1 VSTSRREF
9 LKSAAGAAAGIVF
22 TGCSGLDGG
31 RPELQTVSPGRRQVV
46 VNGRRVKTVD
56 VHAHCVVPEATALMG
71 VKKEAPR
78 RPSTT
83 GSMVVT
89 QDRIREMDA
98 QGIDVEVL
106 SINPDWYG
114 VTDRDLV
121 EKVISVQNERL
132 AETCA
137 KKPDRL
143 YAYSSV
149 ALQFPDL
156 AVRQLEY
163 GMKKLGLKGVAVG
176 SNVGPREFSDP
187 AFNPFWA
194 KCEELNAVIFIHSIS
209 PPEIAGRVKGN
220 GWLSNVIGNP
230 LSTTIALSH
239 LIFEGTLDRYP
250 GLKIISA
257 HGGGYLP
264 SYAPRSDH
272 GCRVSP
278 EYCNNAIQLKK
289 KPTEYLRSLYFD
301 TLVFT
306 PEMLRHIAAEVG
318 TSQLMIGTDHPIP
331 WQDKSIEHVLAT
343 DTLSD
348 AEKVAILSGNAQKLF
363 DIR

>member
-1 VSTSRREF
+1 MTTTRRDF

-22 TGCSGLDGG
+22 TGCSTVDGG
-31 RPELQTVSPGRRQVV
+31 RPELQGVSPGRRQVV

-56 VHAHCVVPEATALMG
+56 VHAHCLIPEARALMG
-71 VKKEAPR
+71 LKMDGQR
-78 RPSTT
+78 D
-83 GSMVVT
+83 GMVIL
-89 QDRIREMDA
+89 QDRMREMDA
-98 QGIDVEVL
+98 QAIDVEVL
-106 SINPDWYG
+106 SINPAWYG
-114 VTDRDLV
+114 LKDRDLAEQV
-121 EKVISVQNERL
+121 TRMQNERL

-137 KKPDRL
+137 KYPDRL
-143 YAYSSV
+143 YAFASV

-156 AVRQLEY
+156 AARQLED
-163 GMKKLGLKGVAVG
+163 GMKKLGLKGAAVG
-176 SNVGPREFSDP
+176 ANVGPREFSDP
-187 AFNPFWA
+187 SFHPFWSKA
-194 KCEELNAVIFIHSIS
+194 EELGAVIFIHPSS
-209 PPEIAGRVKGN
+209 PPEIAARVKGN

-230 LSTTIALSH
+230 LATTIALSH
-239 LIFEGTLDRYP
+239 LIFEGTLDRFP

-278 EYCNNAIQLKK
+278 DLCNKAIVLKK

-306 PEMLRHIAAEVG
+306 PQALRHLAAEVG

-331 WQDKSIEHVLAT
+331 WQDKAVEHVLAT
-343 DTLSD
+343 DALSNE
-348 AEKVAILSGNAQKLF
+348 EKVAILGGNAARLF
-363 DIR
+363 NLR

>member
-1 VSTSRREF
+1 MTTNRRDF
-9 LKSAAGAAAGIVF
+9 LKNAAGAAAGILF
-22 TGCSGLDGG
+22 TGCGTLDGG

-46 VNGRRVKTVD
+46 VSGRSVKTID
-56 VHAHCVVPEATALMG
+56 VHAHCVIPEARALMG
-71 VKKEAPR
+71 LKMDDQR
-78 RPSTT
+78 
-83 GSMVVT
+83 GGMVVM
-89 QDRIREMDA
+89 QDRIKEMDA

-106 SINPDWYG
+106 SINPAWYG
-114 VTDRDLV
+114 LKDRDLA
-121 EKVISVQNERL
+121 EQVIRTQNEKL

-137 KKPDRL
+137 KHPDRL

-176 SNVGPREFSDP
+176 ANVGPREFSDP

-209 PPEIAGRVKGN
+209 PPEIAGRLKGN

-278 EYCNNAIQLKK
+278 EFCNNAIQLKK

-306 PEMLRHIAAEVG
+306 PEALRHIAAEVG

-331 WQDKSIEHVLAT
+331 WQDKSVEHVLAT

-348 AEKVAILSGNAQKLF
+348 AEKVAILGGNAAKLF
-363 DIR
+363 NIR

>member
-1 VSTSRREF
+1 MTTSRRDF
-9 LKSAAGAAAGIVF
+9 LKSAAGAAAGVVF
-22 TGCSGLDGG
+22 TGCSGLDSG
-31 RPELQTVSPGRRQVV
+31 RPELQATPSGRRQVV
-46 VNGRRVKTVD
+46 VNGRHARTID
-56 VHAHCVVPEATALMG
+56 VHAHCVVPDATALMG
-71 VKKEAPR
+71 VKMEPSR

-83 GSMVVT
+83 GGMVVT

-114 VTDRDLV
+114 VKDRDLA
-121 EKVISVQNERL
+121 EKVISVQNETL

-137 KKPDRL
+137 KHPDRL
-143 YAYSSV
+143 YAFSSV
-149 ALQFPDL
+149 ALQFPDM

-163 GMKKLGLKGVAVG
+163 AMKKLGLKGAAVG
-176 SNVGPREFSDP
+176 ANVGPREFSDP

-194 KCEELNAVIFIHSIS
+194 KVEELNAVIFIHSIS
-209 PPEIAGRVKGN
+209 PPEIAGRLKGN

-272 GCRVSP
+272 AAASRPSTATTPSCSGRSRPNTCGPSISTP
-278 EYCNNAIQLKK
+278 WCS
-289 KPTEYLRSLYFD
+289 LRRCCGIS
-301 TLVFT
+301 
-306 PEMLRHIAAEVG
+306 RR
-318 TSQLMIGTDHPIP
+318 
-331 WQDKSIEHVLAT
+331 KSARA
-343 DTLSD
+343 S
-348 AEKVAILSGNAQKLF
+348 S
-363 DIR
+363 